1 MKKQYLIITLVVIF
15 IVIALV
21 IYFIMRTNAKEAPIT
36 KTTTSSGL
44 GNIFANTPSDTVS
57 ALISQLGK

>member
-15 IVIALV
+15 LVIALV

-36 KTTTSSGL
+36 KTTTTTGL
-44 GNIFANTPSDTVS
+44 GNIFANTPADTIS
-57 ALISQLGK
+57 ALIAQAGK